1 MTPLYKPQRYPVL
14 HPGDTINVYLCPSA
28 TGGLPV
34 AFDRNGRVILLDLSP
49 SNENFKAG
57 QYVKLLI
64 TKDLGTYY
72 KSRVL
77 GLAEDTT
84 PEPIPLQEPPIASPP
99 EDSEPIPTSTRQPD
113 LASLFEPEPEPAST
127 PAPAP
132 TPTLTPLQE
141 PSPKVLFEDKPARI
155 YIRDGSKKQGIVI
168 YIRYND
174 SKKLIKS
181 LLPYHLRRVKV
192 TAVLE

>member
-1 MTPLYKPQRYPVL
+1 MTHFQKPQRYPVL
-14 HPGDTINVYLCPSA
+14 HPGDTINAYLCPSA

-34 AFDRNGRVILLDLSP
+34 AFDRNGKVILLDLSP

-72 KSRVL
+72 KSRIL
-77 GLAEDTT
+77 GLAEDTA
-84 PEPIPLQEPPIASPP
+84 PEPVPLQEPPIASPP

-113 LASLFEPEPEPAST
+113 LASLFEPEPEPE

-132 TPTLTPLQE
+132 APAPILTPE
-141 PSPKVLFEDKPARI
+141 SSKVLFSDKPARI
-155 YIRDGSKKQGIVI
+155 YVRGGPTKRGIVI